1 MKNIKFFIASI
12 NDETFFMI
20 DNGKE
25 IKNFSFKGHLS
36 DQLHLRFKQFLD
48 LYGIDIKEIDS
59 IYVCSGP
66 GSFTSLRM
74 IILFAKTLC
83 LCLGARLYSAN
94 VFEIFSPNIKE
105 EKYNMALLSKK
116 KTYYLA
122 DCLRDSK
129 FCNYKLVEE
138 DELVNRKGFFIG
150 NSDLKDFVNI
160 SINDIRIVYEIF
172 KEEDIYNF
180 EPEYGVDLN
189 VKTWNR
195 SKLNCYE

>member
-1 MKNIKFFIASI
+1 MKNIKFFIANV

-20 DNGKE
+20 ANGKD

-36 DQLHLRFKQFLD
+36 DQLHLRFSHFLD
-48 LYGIDIKEIDS
+48 LYSININEIDS
-59 IYVCSGP
+59 IYVCRGP

-83 LCLGARLYSAN
+83 LCLGASLYSAN
-94 VFEIFSPNIKE
+94 VFEIFLSNIKE

-122 DCLRDSK
+122 DCSRDSK
-129 FCNYKLVEE
+129 FCNYKLAEE
-138 DELVNRKGFFIG
+138 DEVITTKGFFIG
-150 NSDLKDFVNI
+150 NCELKNFVNI
-160 SINDIRIVYEIF
+160 SINDIKIIYEIF
-172 KEEDIYNF
+172 KKEDIYNF

-189 VKTWNR
+189 VKIWNR
-195 SKLNCYE
+195 STLT